1 MAGPIK
7 GMSRAESRERAEDVY
22 YMRAVLGMSWRAIMR
37 EKSYGSVG
45 AVQSAYKR
53 HLKRNEI
60 PDGPTT
66 LAEILERRRF
76 RQGVGTKALAS
87 AVRADDFTAV
97 SSLLRTLLAEDAELA
112 KLVGLNSPERHE
124 VVVSPSPR
132 QAIEEARRRTLESM
146 KARTIDAEVIE

>member
-1 MAGPIK
+1 
-7 GMSRAESRERAEDVY
+7 
-22 YMRAVLGMSWRAIMR
+22 MRAVLGMSWRAIMR

-45 AVQSAYKR
+45 AVQSAYQR

-76 RQGVGTKALAS
+76 RQNIGTKALATAARS
-87 AVRADDFTAV
+87 QDFSAV

-112 KLVGLNSPERHE
+112 KLVGLHAPERHE
-124 VVVSPSPR
+124 VAVAPTPR
-132 QAIEEARRRTLESM
+132 EAIEQARRATLESLSM
-146 KARTIDAEVIE
+146 PSPQPTIEAEVVTE

>member
-1 MAGPIK
+1 
-7 GMSRAESRERAEDVY
+7 
-22 YMRAVLGMSWRAIMR
+22 MRAVLGMSWRTIMR

-45 AVQSAYKR
+45 AVQSAYQR

-76 RQGVGTKALAS
+76 RQGMGTKALAS
-87 AVRADDFTAV
+87 AMRADDFTAV

-124 VVVSPSPR
+124 VVVAPSPR
-132 QAIEEARRRTLESM
+132 EAIEEARRRTLE
-146 KARTIDAEVIE
+146 ALNTNTIDAEVVEQ